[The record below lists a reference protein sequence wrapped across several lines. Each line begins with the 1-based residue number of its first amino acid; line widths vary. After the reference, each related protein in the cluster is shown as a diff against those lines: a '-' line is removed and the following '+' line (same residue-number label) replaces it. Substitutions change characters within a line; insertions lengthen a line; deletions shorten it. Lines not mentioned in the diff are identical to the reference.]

1 MRKDKYEIRRTQAKD
16 FINKSYVANEQKG
29 IKTYQQYIKEIE
41 NRADEEKKKERQWS
55 FLEYENYKKKYES
68 SLNNNSVYFE
78 RLRVSKAYS
87 FI

>member
-87 FI
+87 FL

>member
-41 NRADEEKKKERQWS
+41 NRVDEEKKRERQWS

-78 RLRVSKAYS
+78 RLRVNKAYS

>member
-41 NRADEEKKKERQWS
+41 NRVDEEKKRERQWS

>member
-41 NRADEEKKKERQWS
+41 NRVDEEKKRERQWS

-78 RLRVSKAYS
+78 RLRVSKSYS

>member
-41 NRADEEKKKERQWS
+41 NRVDEEKKRERQWS
-55 FLEYENYKKKYES
+55 FLEYENYKKKYKTYPCNQCD
-68 SLNNNSVYFE
+68 LVLKVKNNC
-78 RLRVSKAYS
+78 
-87 FI
+87 